1 MITTELRV
9 EGMACSMCEAHVND
23 AIRRNFNVK
32 SVKSSRR
39 KKRCVIT
46 SEQELDLNE
55 VAAVIRELGYGVR
68 L

>member
-1 MITTELRV
+1 MITTTLRV

-23 AIRRNFNVK
+23 AIRRNFDVK

-39 KKRCVIT
+39 KKSCVIR
-46 SEQELDLNE
+46 SEQELDLE
-55 VAAVIRELGYGVR
+55 RVAAVIRDLGYDVI